1 MLCKLSQMSTPH
13 LNLLS
18 KFGENCMMKLFP
30 VWILFLWIAGSAKAE
45 IFAQKFDKAAFYEV
59 MALGD
64 VNAINN
70 ELDVVKGRE
79 GYEGAL
85 LMRKAGLV
93 KKPKDKL
100 AFFKAGRIKLETAL
114 LADNENI
121 EFHFLRLAIEEH
133 APKIVRYRKDIG
145 KDKELLI
152 KNFKNLSQAVQHA
165 ILDYCKNSKV
175 LHKEEF

>member
-1 MLCKLSQMSTPH
+1 
-13 LNLLS
+13 
-18 KFGENCMMKLFP
+18 MKLLLVF
-30 VWILFLWIAGSAKAE
+30 ILVFWIADHPAKAKTP
-45 IFAQKFDKAAFYEV
+45 IQKFDKAAFYDV
-59 MALGD
+59 MASGD
-64 VNAINN
+64 LTAIDK
-70 ELDVVKGRE
+70 ELDVVKGKD

-133 APKIVRYRKDIG
+133 APKIVKYRKDIQ
-145 KDKELLI
+145 KDKELVVN
-152 KNFKNLSQAVQHA
+152 NFKSLSPAVQHA